1 MLQGF
6 VRLPNHFRQTGT
18 ETSGGGGVGGGGGMV
33 GKLMAGPKAGGAGH
47 LDKLFAAGQAH
58 ASQQE
63 QVGSLK
69 LITIFDLF

>member
-1 MLQGF
+1 MFQGF
-6 VRLPNHFRQTGT
+6 VRLPIHFRQTGT
-18 ETSGGGGVGGGGGMV
+18 ETSGGVGGGMV
-33 GKLMAGPKAGGAGH
+33 GKRMAGPKAGGAGH